1 MLGVRDLAVDHRHL
15 RHDGLLHGAVHCV
28 ADPDRLGPLHGGWVP
43 AYLRTCLLTY
53 VPAYV
58 PACLRTC
65 LLTYLPTLVT
75 YLPTLPTF

>member
-53 VPAYV
+53 
-58 PACLRTC
+58 
-65 LLTYLPTLVT
+65 
-75 YLPTLPTF
+75 LPTLPTYLTYLLKVLA